1 MEHTSFVV
9 VDLLGTLAF
18 ALSGAAA
25 ARQKHLD
32 VFGVLVAAYVTAC
45 GGGIIRDLCLG
56 SLPPVG
62 MADWRYAACV
72 AAAAAVTIAAQ
83 PLLERLR
90 HPITFFDS
98 LGLGLF
104 AVVGAHKSLAMGNNV
119 EVALILGT
127 ITGVGG
133 GVLRDVLL
141 NRVPIILEKEIYA
154 LAAFVGAAVQVV
166 GELNGYPL
174 FVTPWV
180 AASACLVLRSLAV
193 RYSWSLPKT

>member
-1 MEHTSFVV
+1 MEHASFVV

-18 ALSGAAA
+18 AVSGAAA
-25 ARQKHLD
+25 ARLKHLD
-32 VFGVLVAAYVTAC
+32 VFGVFVAAYVTAC

-72 AAAAAVTIAAQ
+72 AAASVATIAAH
-83 PLLERLR
+83 PLLERLK

-98 LGLGLF
+98 LGLGFF

-154 LAAFVGAAVQVV
+154 LAAFVGAAIQVV
-166 GELNGYPL
+166 GELNGYSL
-174 FVTPWV
+174 FLTPWV

-193 RYSWSLPKT
+193 RYSWSLPRT